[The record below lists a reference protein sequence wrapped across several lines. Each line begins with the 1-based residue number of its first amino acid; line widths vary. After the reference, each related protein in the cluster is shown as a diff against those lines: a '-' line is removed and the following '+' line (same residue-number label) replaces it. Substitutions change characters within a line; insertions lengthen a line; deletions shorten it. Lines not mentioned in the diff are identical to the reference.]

1 VRHLAMW
8 AQAPTIVG
16 NDCRMELNA
25 VERRI
30 LGSLVEKA
38 ATTPDN
44 YPLSSNALVNA
55 CNQSSNRDPV
65 MNLDERAV
73 DTTMLELRTNGL
85 ARTVTGGRANK
96 HRHVLDEAWGLS
108 PAELAVIAVLFLRGP
123 QTVGELRTRTDRLHD
138 FADLA
143 AIDQTLARLVDR
155 SDPFVT
161 HLERLAGY
169 KERRWAHL
177 LGDEDPAA
185 HGGDDGQMGDPGG
198 GAGSPTSP
206 GVPGLSPPTHAESDL
221 GEEVARLRADVDRL
235 YALLGESPMA
245 P

>member
-1 VRHLAMW
+1 MW

-96 HRHVLDEAWGLS
+96 HRHVLDEAWGVS
-108 PAELAVIAVLFLRGP
+108 AAELAVLAVLFLRGP

-143 AIDQTLARLVDR
+143 AIEHTLADLAHR

-161 HLERLAGY
+161 HLERLPGH

-185 HGGDDGQMGDPGG
+185 HGRDNGPIGDPGS
-198 GAGSPTSP
+198 GSGSSPSSGVTSM
-206 GVPGLSPPTHAESDL
+206 SPPTRTESDL
-221 GEEVARLRADVDRL
+221 GAEVARLRADVDRL
-235 YALLGESPMA
+235 YDLLGESPTT